1 MGNISVLEQQAREI
15 IQPQVDRFFERFDP
29 PRGRLIFALDATA
42 SRQPSW
48 DTAAKLQAE
57 MFTAAGGLDM
67 QLVYYR
73 GLNELVASRWLA
85 DAKSLTAVMAQVV
98 CHAGTTQIERV
109 LRHARA
115 EHQRQP
121 INALV
126 LISDACEETPALLY
140 DAAAGL
146 GGVPAFVFQ
155 EGGDR
160 SVEDT
165 YRQIA
170 SITNGAYAR
179 FDASAAARL
188 GDLLKAVAV
197 FAGGGLKALAAQ
209 KTDAATLLLEQ
220 LKSERRS

>member
-1 MGNISVLEQQAREI
+1 MSNLSVLEQAKEI
-15 IQPQVDRFFERFDP
+15 IQPQLDRFFERFDP

-48 DTAAKLQAE
+48 DLAARLQSE
-57 MFTAAGGLDM
+57 MFSAIGGQLDV

-85 DAKSLTAVMAQVV
+85 DAGSLTAIMAQVV

-109 LRHARA
+109 LGHARA

-121 INALV
+121 INGLV
-126 LISDACEETPALLY
+126 LISDACEETPAALY
-140 DAAAGL
+140 DAAVSL
-146 GGVPAFVFQ
+146 GVPAFVFQ
-155 EGGDR
+155 EGNDP
-160 SVEDT
+160 SVEGV
-165 YRQIA
+165 YREIA
-170 SITNGAYAR
+170 RISGGAYAK

-188 GDLLKAVAV
+188 GELLKAVAI

-209 KTDAATLLLEQ
+209 KTEAAVLLLEQ